1 MKVRDHLLLFLLFGV
16 VCDASAG
23 DLDHLDRLTQD
34 QFSGLSRDFAAIA
47 AYRSVTPAS
56 ALGLTGFDLGAG
68 GDAIKLQASSA
79 FAIATGSSNDSTLYA
94 ARLSFAKGLP
104 YGIDIGATATLPS
117 GSGATI
123 FGGELRYAVMQDGI
137 GTPAIAVRGHYS
149 QAFGMSQLDVRAYG
163 ADLMVSKKLA
173 LVTPFAGAGVL
184 RTDAVPIGIAGLS
197 AERFSVGRFFIGV
210 NANFLVLDI
219 AVEADRTGDV
229 DSISAKLGWRF

>member
-1 MKVRDHLLLFLLFGV
+1 MKSCHRLFFILSFAGAFN
-16 VCDASAG
+16 ASAG
-23 DLDHLDRLTQD
+23 ELDQLDRLTQD

-47 AYRSVTPAS
+47 AYRSVTPAN
-56 ALGLTGFDLGAG
+56 ALGLTGFDIGAG

-79 FAIATGSSNDSTLYA
+79 FAIATGSSNDSTLYT
-94 ARLSFAKGLP
+94 ARFSFAKGLP

-123 FGGELRYAVMQDGI
+123 FGGELRYALMQDGL
-137 GTPAIAVRGHYS
+137 GSPAVAVRGHYS

-163 ADLMVSKKLA
+163 ADLMISKKLA
-173 LVTPFAGAGVL
+173 IVTPFAGAGVL
-184 RTDAVPIGIAGLS
+184 RTDAVPNGIAGLS
-197 AERFSVGRFFIGV
+197 AERFNVGRYFIGL
-210 NANFLVLDI
+210 NANFLVLDV